1 MRGGVGRA
9 FRAAADILLPRRC
22 IVCGCKLLTDEKH
35 LCLHCLADI
44 PQTDFWTHKFNPMA
58 ERLNPLVSKN
68 ENTPYIN
75 AAALFF
81 YDNEGN
87 YKKIPYQIKYHGNLQ
102 AGRYF
107 GNMLGRKIALAP
119 WAEDIDAVIPV
130 PLHWRRKFSRGYNQ
144 AEILAKEVAKTIGAP
159 LRRDILKRVRYTT
172 TQTKLEVVEKSQNVT
187 NAFSVSKRIM
197 ELAAEDPT
205 NLTSVRHLLLVDDVF
220 TTGNTL
226 ASCIR
231 ALQQVLPEDVRIS
244 VATLAFVGRA

>member
-1 MRGGVGRA
+1 MRGRVGRA
-9 FRAAADILLPRRC
+9 FRAAADILLPRGC

-35 LCLHCLADI
+35 LCLHCLADM

-81 YDNEGN
+81 YDSEGG
-87 YKKIPYQIKYHGNLQ
+87 YRRIPYQIKYHGNLQ

-144 AEILAKEVAKTIGAP
+144 AEILAKEVAKAIGAP

-197 ELAAEDPT
+197 ELTAKDPT
-205 NLTSVRHLLLVDDVF
+205 NLTSIRHLLLVDDVF
-220 TTGNTL
+220 TSGSTL
-226 ASCIR
+226 HACYA
-231 ALQQVLPEDVRIS
+231 ALREVFPSSVRIS
-244 VATLAFVGRA
+244 VATLAFVGEA